1 LRKLRRQ
8 GLAPELVEPGELRL
22 QGTRFWNSSLPVDV
36 SDWTIATA
44 ELDGNIKRQG
54 TCTMNS
60 RILGILMFLAGA
72 ALLICGLVMKFFIN
86 PKLVRMAAPADD
98 FFLRP
103 PIARTGMP
111 DYVPIIA
118 GAILIALGVLLR
130 LGK

>member
-1 LRKLRRQ
+1 M
-8 GLAPELVEPGELRL
+8 
-22 QGTRFWNSSLPVDV
+22 S
-36 SDWTIATA
+36 
-44 ELDGNIKRQG
+44 
-54 TCTMNS
+54 S
-60 RILGILMFLAGA
+60 RILGIVMFLAGV
-72 ALLICGLVMKFFIN
+72 ALLVYGLVMKFFIN

-103 PIARTGMP
+103 PVARTGMP